1 MIKKRLWIGLAIG
14 LLLAVLLWVFRVP
27 VAPVNAESVQLTV
40 ITEYIVVEDFAAM
53 PRGDSMTVT
62 VEPGS
67 EPHAAIAAA
76 MKQLRCRRCFHTLR
90 DQSIPDGTGQEEILV
105 SYGENSLH
113 LAQGADHIWC
123 NGGVYDAAG
132 KADSDELLRQPC
144 PKKIA

>member
-40 ITEYIVVEDFAAM
+40 ITEYIVVENFAAM

-67 EPHAAIAAA
+67 ETHAAIAAA

-123 NGGVYDAAG
+123 NGGIYDAAG
-132 KADSDELLRQPC
+132 TAELYELLRQQFPE
-144 PKKIA
+144 KIA